1 MAAPLSPALLPA
13 LSAAPTS
20 GASLEFPTLP
30 SRRAEG
36 VAAGEGFSALLDR
49 MVRDARQRDVTAQE
63 AVESFA
69 RGDDPGRIHEV
80 MVAATKAEI
89 ALRTMTSVR
98 NKLLEAY
105 RDLQHVTM

>member
-1 MAAPLSPALLPA
+1 MAPLSPSLLPA
-13 LSAAPTS
+13 LSATPTS

-30 SRRAEG
+30 TRAARPG
-36 VAAGEGFSALLDR
+36 GADGEGFSALLDR
-49 MVRDARQRDVTAQE
+49 MVREARGRDVVAQE

>member
-36 VAAGEGFSALLDR
+36 AGEGFSALLDR